1 MRADARLPGL
11 YFQEPKPAPDYWP
24 RMDVAGFCGFV
35 GQDSRPAD
43 QRYKP
48 VVIEDAAGF
57 ERMFGA
63 DVLLCLDATGAPVKG
78 LLGPAVR
85 TFFAQG
91 GRRCH
96 VVGVPVPNSFN
107 AAALADPLLLE
118 ATIGGVANAL
128 DGARQL
134 EGLHAL
140 ATVEEVSLLA
150 LPDAVLAGWTEE
162 EPPTPPAPL
171 ASAAPPPPS
180 PSLFRMCDLAHLS
193 KPRLALT
200 APGRLEWSAPGAPS
214 FELQLAEDPAW
225 SDAKTVLAGAVN
237 ALLLPAVST
246 PRYARVRA
254 RDGDRASV
262 WSDGVLLPGTAHN
275 LRREVPAHAFQSASM
290 LALHRALLR
299 LCAARGDAFA
309 LLSLPRHYDEAA
321 AISHATLLGD
331 LKDIEAPALS
341 FGALYHPW
349 VAFAGQGEVAP
360 DGPACGAIARRT
372 ISRGAWLAPA
382 GEAWPNAIALVPRAL
397 NAERLNALQQAGINV
412 LRPTARGI
420 MPLAATTLAIDEDLR
435 PIGVRRLLTLLRRIV
450 LREGLEWIFEPN
462 GEVLHRAL
470 QRRFEAL
477 MAELF
482 ARGAFSP
489 ARSAEA
495 FQVTVDATGAEKG
508 QLVIELRVA
517 PSRPLA
523 FLLVRLLRTGD
534 RLTLEES

>member
-1 MRADARLPGL
+1 
-11 YFQEPKPAPDYWP
+11 
-24 RMDVAGFCGFV
+24 MDVAGFCGFV
-35 GQDSRPAD
+35 GQDSRPVD
-43 QRYKP
+43 QRLKP
-48 VVIEDAAGF
+48 AVIEDAAGF
-57 ERMFGA
+57 ERLFGA
-63 DVLLCLDATGAPVKG
+63 DVTLCLDAAGAPVKG

-85 TFFAQG
+85 AFFAQG
-91 GRRCH
+91 GKRCH
-96 VVGVPVPNSFN
+96 IVGVPVPDCFHK
-107 AAALADPLLLE
+107 AALADPLLLE

-162 EPPTPPAPL
+162 EQPTPPAPL
-171 ASAAPPPPS
+171 ASTDPPPAS
-180 PSLFRMCDLAHLS
+180 PSLFRMCDQPHLS

-225 SDAKTVLAGAVN
+225 SDAKTVLAGPVN
-237 ALLLPAVST
+237 ALLLPAVPT

-254 RDGDRASV
+254 RDGDRASI
-262 WSDGVLLPGTAHN
+262 WSDGVLLPGTAHS
-275 LRREVPAHAFQSASM
+275 LRREVPAHAFQGAYM
-290 LALHRALLR
+290 LSLHRALLR

-309 LLSLPRHYDEAA
+309 LLSLPRHYNEAA
-321 AISHATLLGD
+321 AISHAKLLGD
-331 LKDIEAPALS
+331 LKAIEAPALS

-397 NAERLNALQQAGINV
+397 DAKRLDALYQAGINV

-420 MPLAATTLAIDEDLR
+420 MPLAAKTLAIDEDLR

-450 LREGLEWIFEPN
+450 LRDGLELIFEPN

-482 ARGAFSP
+482 ARGAFAP
-489 ARSAEA
+489 PRSADA
-495 FQVTVDATGAEKG
+495 FQVTVDPTGAERG
-508 QLVIELRVA
+508 QLAIELRIA

-523 FLLVRLLRTGD
+523 FLVVRLLRSGD

>member
-1 MRADARLPGL
+1 MMVDARPPGL

-35 GQDSRPAD
+35 AQDGRPEK
-43 QRYKP
+43 QRHEP
-48 VVIEDAAGF
+48 AVIEDAAGF
-57 ERMFGA
+57 ERIFGA
-63 DVLLCLDATGAPVKG
+63 DVTLCLDAAGQPVKG

-85 TFFAQG
+85 AFFAQG

-96 VVGVPVPNSFN
+96 IVGRPVPENFDL
-107 AAALADPLLLE
+107 ATLADPLLLE
-118 ATIGGVANAL
+118 ATIGGVTNAL

-140 ATVEEVSLLA
+140 ASIEEVSLLA
-150 LPDAVLAGWTEE
+150 LPDAVLNGWTVEQRPQPAAPLPSV
-162 EPPTPPAPL
+162 EPPP
-171 ASAAPPPPS
+171 AAPT
-180 PSLFRMCDLAHLS
+180 LFAMCDQPKLS
-193 KPRLALT
+193 KPELVLK
-200 APGRLEWSAPGAPS
+200 APSRLEWSAPGAPS
-214 FELQLAEDPAW
+214 FEVQLADDPAW
-225 SDAKTVLAGAVN
+225 SDARTVLEGAVN
-237 ALLLPAVST
+237 ALLLPAIST

-254 RDGDRASV
+254 RDGDRASA
-262 WSDGVLLPGTAHN
+262 WSDGVLLPGTAVTV
-275 LRREVPAHAFQSASM
+275 RREIPADHFNAKPLFK
-290 LALHRALLR
+290 LHRALLR

-309 LLSLPRHYDEAA
+309 LLSLPRHYNEAA
-321 AISHATLLGD
+321 AISHAKQLRNLNA
-331 LKDIEAPALS
+331 IEASALS

-372 ISRGAWLAPA
+372 LARGAWLAPA
-382 GEAWPNAIALVPRAL
+382 GEAWPNAIALVPGPL
-397 NAERLNALQQAGINV
+397 NPERLIDLQQVRINV

-420 MPLAATTLAIDEDLR
+420 MPLSAATLAPDDQLR

-450 LREGLEWIFEPN
+450 LRDGTELVFEPN
-462 GEVLHRAL
+462 AEALHRAL

-482 ARGAFSP
+482 ARGAFAP
-489 ARSAEA
+489 ARRTDA
-495 FQVTVDATGAEKG
+495 FQVTVDARAAELG
-508 QLVIELRVA
+508 QLAIELRVA

-523 FLLVRLLRTGD
+523 FLLVRLLRSGD